1 MALQVNWNWRM
12 PTMVDAAAVA
22 NKNNELFMQGAKGI
36 ADSITKGKERE
47 QNQQQFEAR
56 QAQDQQQFADQ
67 MQLRREQM
75 ANDVAQR
82 QQENRFKNRDY
93 WETKRMN
100 DLKEKQ
106 VLAELEQKK
115 KQQEYMQ
122 QMYDKFFSD
131 ADEQELQQL
140 LAKYQNGG
148 NASAVMAGLNPQFM
162 NMR

>member
-1 MALQVNWNWRM
+1 
-12 PTMVDAAAVA
+12 MVDAAAVA
-22 NKNNELFMQGAKGI
+22 NKNNELFMQGAKSV

-67 MQLRREQM
+67 MQLRRDQM
-75 ANDVAQR
+75 
-82 QQENRFKNRDY
+82 QQENLFKNRDY

-100 DLKEKQ
+100 DLKEQQ

-140 LAKYQNGG
+140 LTKYQNGGG

>member
-1 MALQVNWNWRM
+1 MGLNVQWRWNM

-22 NKNNELFMQGAKGI
+22 NKNNELFMQGAKSV

-47 QNQQQFEAR
+47 QNQKQFEDTLA
-56 QAQDQQQFADQ
+56 
-67 MQLRREQM
+67 LKREQM
-75 ANDVAQR
+75 ANDEAQR
-82 QQENRFKNRDY
+82 QQENRFNIRDY
-93 WETKRMN
+93 GETKRMN

-106 VLAELEQKK
+106 VLAELEKKK

-148 NASAVMAGLNPQFM
+148 GNASAVMAGLNPQFM

>member
-47 QNQQQFEAR
+47 QNQQQFEDTLA
-56 QAQDQQQFADQ
+56 
-67 MQLRREQM
+67 LKREQM
-75 ANDVAQR
+75 ANDVAQKN
-82 QQENRFKNRDY
+82 QENMFKNRDF
-93 WETKRMN
+93 WQTKRMN

-106 VLAELEQKK
+106 VLFDLEQKK

-122 QMYDKFFSD
+122 KMYDKFFSD

>member
-22 NKNNELFMQGAKGI
+22 NKNNELFMQGAKSV

-67 MQLRREQM
+67 MQLRRDQM
-75 ANDVAQR
+75 
-82 QQENRFKNRDY
+82 QQENLFKNRDY

-100 DLKEKQ
+100 DLKEQQ

>member
-22 NKNNELFMQGAKGI
+22 NKNNDLFMQGAKSV

-67 MQLRREQM
+67 MQLRRDQM
-75 ANDVAQR
+75 
-82 QQENRFKNRDY
+82 QQENLFKNRDY

-100 DLKEKQ
+100 DLKEQQ
-106 VLAELEQKK
+106 VLADLEQKK

-148 NASAVMAGLNPQFM
+148 GSASAVMAGLNPQFM

>member
-22 NKNNELFMQGAKGI
+22 NKNNDLFMQGAKGI

-67 MQLRREQM
+67 MQLRRDQM
-75 ANDVAQR
+75 
-82 QQENRFKNRDY
+82 QQENLFKNRDY

-100 DLKEKQ
+100 DLKEQQ

-122 QMYDKFFSD
+122 KMYDKFFSD

-140 LAKYQNGG
+140 LAKYQNGSG

>member
-1 MALQVNWNWRM
+1 M
-12 PTMVDAAAVA
+12 
-22 NKNNELFMQGAKGI
+22 
-36 ADSITKGKERE
+36 
-47 QNQQQFEAR
+47 
-56 QAQDQQQFADQ
+56 
-67 MQLRREQM
+67 
-75 ANDVAQR
+75 
-82 QQENRFKNRDY
+82 QQENLFKNRDY

-100 DLKEKQ
+100 DLKEQQ

>member
-22 NKNNELFMQGAKGI
+22 NKNNELFMQGAKSV

-67 MQLRREQM
+67 MQLRRDQM
-75 ANDVAQR
+75 
-82 QQENRFKNRDY
+82 QQENLFKNRDY

-100 DLKEKQ
+100 DLKEQQ

-122 QMYDKFFSD
+122 RMYDKFFSD

-140 LAKYQNGG
+140 LAKYQNGSG

>member
-1 MALQVNWNWRM
+1 M

-22 NKNNELFMQGAKGI
+22 NKNNELFMQGANNI
-36 ADSITKGKERE
+36 ANSITKGKERE

-67 MQLRREQM
+67 MQL
-75 ANDVAQR
+75 QR
-82 QQENRFKNRDY
+82 DRMQQENLFKTRDF

-140 LAKYQNGG
+140 LAKYQNSG

>member
-1 MALQVNWNWRM
+1 
-12 PTMVDAAAVA
+12 MVDAAAVA

-67 MQLRREQM
+67 MQLRRDQM
-75 ANDVAQR
+75 
-82 QQENRFKNRDY
+82 QQENLFKNRDY

-100 DLKEKQ
+100 DLKEQQ

>member
-1 MALQVNWNWRM
+1 
-12 PTMVDAAAVA
+12 
-22 NKNNELFMQGAKGI
+22 MQGAKGI

-47 QNQQQFEAR
+47 QNQQQFEDTLA
-56 QAQDQQQFADQ
+56 
-67 MQLRREQM
+67 LKREQM
-75 ANDVAQR
+75 ANDVAQKN
-82 QQENRFKNRDY
+82 QENMFKNRDF
-93 WETKRMN
+93 WQTKRMN

-106 VLAELEQKK
+106 VLFDLEQKK

-122 QMYDKFFSD
+122 KMYDKFFSD

>member
-22 NKNNELFMQGAKGI
+22 NKNNELFMQGAKSV

-56 QAQDQQQFADQ
+56 QAQDQQQFSDQ
-67 MQLRREQM
+67 MQLRRDQM
-75 ANDVAQR
+75 
-82 QQENRFKNRDY
+82 QQENLFKNRDY

>member
-1 MALQVNWNWRM
+1 
-12 PTMVDAAAVA
+12 MVDAAAVA
-22 NKNNELFMQGAKGI
+22 NKNNELVMQGAKGI

-67 MQLRREQM
+67 MQLRRDQM
-75 ANDVAQR
+75 
-82 QQENRFKNRDY
+82 QQENLFKNRDY

-100 DLKEKQ
+100 DLKEQQ

>member
-22 NKNNELFMQGAKGI
+22 NKNNDLFMQGAKGI

-67 MQLRREQM
+67 MQLRRDQM
-75 ANDVAQR
+75 
-82 QQENRFKNRDY
+82 QQENLFKNRDY

-100 DLKEKQ
+100 DLKEQQ
-106 VLAELEQKK
+106 VLAELEQKT

-122 QMYDKFFSD
+122 KMYDKFFSD

-140 LAKYQNGG
+140 LAKYQNGSG

>member
-67 MQLRREQM
+67 MQLRRDQM
-75 ANDVAQR
+75 DQDA
-82 QQENRFKNRDY
+82 RFKNRDY
-93 WETKRMN
+93 WENKRMN

-140 LAKYQNGG
+140 LAKYQNGSG
-148 NASAVMAGLNPQFM
+148 DASLIMAGLNPQFM

>member
-22 NKNNELFMQGAKGI
+22 NKNNDLFMQGAKGV
-36 ADSITKGKERE
+36 ADSITKGKERD

-67 MQLRREQM
+67 MQLRRDQM
-75 ANDVAQR
+75 
-82 QQENRFKNRDY
+82 QQENLFKNRDY

-106 VLAELEQKK
+106 VLADLEQKK

-122 QMYDKFFSD
+122 QMYDKFFAD

-140 LAKYQNGG
+140 LAKYQNSG

>member
-1 MALQVNWNWRM
+1 M

-22 NKNNELFMQGAKGI
+22 NKNNELFMQGAKSV

-67 MQLRREQM
+67 MQLRRDQM
-75 ANDVAQR
+75 
-82 QQENRFKNRDY
+82 QQENLFKNRDY

-100 DLKEKQ
+100 DLKEQQ

-122 QMYDKFFSD
+122 KMYDKFFSD

-140 LAKYQNGG
+140 LAKYQNSG

>member
-1 MALQVNWNWRM
+1 
-12 PTMVDAAAVA
+12 MVDAAAVA

-67 MQLRREQM
+67 MQ
-75 ANDVAQR
+75 
-82 QQENRFKNRDY
+82 QENLFKNRDY

-100 DLKEKQ
+100 DLKEQQ

>member
-1 MALQVNWNWRM
+1 MSLNVQWRWNM

-22 NKNNELFMQGAKGI
+22 NKNNELFMQGAKSV

-67 MQLRREQM
+67 MQLRRDQM
-75 ANDVAQR
+75 
-82 QQENRFKNRDY
+82 QQENLFKNRDY

-100 DLKEKQ
+100 DLKEQQ

>member
-1 MALQVNWNWRM
+1 M

-22 NKNNELFMQGAKGI
+22 NKNNDLFMQGAKGI

-47 QNQQQFEAR
+47 QNQQQF
-56 QAQDQQQFADQ
+56 ADQ
-67 MQLRREQM
+67 MQLRRDQM
-75 ANDVAQR
+75 
-82 QQENRFKNRDY
+82 QQENLFKNRDY

-106 VLAELEQKK
+106 VLADLEQKK

-148 NASAVMAGLNPQFM
+148 GSASAVMAGLNPQFM

>member
-22 NKNNELFMQGAKGI
+22 NKNNDLFMQGAKGV
-36 ADSITKGKERE
+36 ADSITKGKERD

-67 MQLRREQM
+67 MQLRRDQM
-75 ANDVAQR
+75 
-82 QQENRFKNRDY
+82 QQENLFKNRDY

-106 VLAELEQKK
+106 TLAELEQKK

-140 LAKYQNGG
+140 LAKYQNSG

>member
-1 MALQVNWNWRM
+1 
-12 PTMVDAAAVA
+12 MVDAAAVA
-22 NKNNELFMQGAKGI
+22 NKNNELFMQGAKSV

-47 QNQQQFEAR
+47 QNQQQFEDTLA
-56 QAQDQQQFADQ
+56 
-67 MQLRREQM
+67 LKREQM
-75 ANDVAQR
+75 SNDEAQR
-82 QQENRFKNRDY
+82 QQENLFKNRDY

-100 DLKEKQ
+100 DLKEQQ
-106 VLAELEQKK
+106 VLADLEQKK

-148 NASAVMAGLNPQFM
+148 GSASAVMAGLNPQFM